1 MMGDATGAQWRVLVV
16 DDEDNLNWSLVTS
29 LRKEGYAVE
38 GALTGEDAQ
47 RRLGMARFD
56 CVVSDV
62 KMPGMDGFQLLEW
75 LREHQPGTRVIMMTA
90 FGSPTVRQEA
100 LRGGV
105 VAYFEKPFDL
115 RALKEELRR
124 MAASVPAAASAAST
138 AEGYDL
144 LDVAQVLGLT
154 RRDIVLAVRN
164 AGRTGTLRFAGG
176 ELLWAETETLR
187 GDEAFIALCAPR
199 SGWAQPLPWS
209 GSLERN
215 VSQSLSRL
223 IYLALAQREG
233 RATAGPLNVAYAA
246 APGQANAS
254 QAPSGDTSAGASP
267 LDQSAPD
274 DAATAEVASV
284 ATPMLPQQAGDLPAP
299 APPIEAAAPRPTE
312 SATGRKPAVA
322 ADVAAA
328 LADVAAQLPQPC
340 GLLWL
345 GGDGAVLWQHRGDLV
360 EVAPAAYSHLQAAV
374 QAAMRAAL
382 LADMGTVEHVRV
394 QTTAYTLALCRPPHA
409 ERNAA
414 LLIVLPTGPESR
426 EEADAALELVRQ
438 RFGGP
443 SSG

>member
-1 MMGDATGAQWRVLVV
+1 MVGHGTRAPWRVLVV

-47 RRLGMARFD
+47 LRLGAARFD

-124 MAASVPAAASAAST
+124 MAASVPAAPSAT
-138 AEGYDL
+138 PIAEGYDL

-154 RRDIVLAVRN
+154 RRDIVLAVRS

-176 ELLWAETETLR
+176 DLLWAESGTLR

-199 SGWAQPLPWS
+199 GGWAQPLPWS

-215 VSQSLSRL
+215 VNQPLSRL

-233 RATAGPLNVAYAA
+233 RAATAPRNSAYAA
-246 APGQANAS
+246 TASPADAPQVPSDDTSPDAS
-254 QAPSGDTSAGASP
+254 QLEHSTP
-267 LDQSAPD
+267 
-274 DAATAEVASV
+274 DAATAEVA
-284 ATPMLPQQAGDLPAP
+284 ALETRLLPQQPGDLHASAAPVEVP
-299 APPIEAAAPRPTE
+299 APPRLTEPAAE
-312 SATGRKPAVA
+312 RKPAVA
-322 ADVAAA
+322 AEVAAA
-328 LADVAAQLPQPC
+328 LAELAAHLPQPC

-345 GGDGAVLWQHRGDLV
+345 GSDGTVLWQHWVDLV
-360 EVAPAAYSHLQAAV
+360 EVAPATYSHLQAAV

-382 LADMGTVEHVRV
+382 LADMGTVEHVRI
-394 QTTAYTLALCRPPHA
+394 QTTAYTLALCRPPRA
-409 ERNAA
+409 ERNVA
-414 LLIVLPTGPESR
+414 LLIVLPAGSDSR
-426 EEADAALELVRQ
+426 EEAEAALELVRE
-438 RFGGP
+438 RFAEAP
-443 SSG
+443 

>member
-1 MMGDATGAQWRVLVV
+1 MTGDATGARWRVLVV

-47 RRLGMARFD
+47 RRLGEARFD

-124 MAASVPAAASAAST
+124 MAASVPAATSAAPP

-144 LDVAQVLGLT
+144 LDVAQVLSLT
-154 RRDIVLAVRN
+154 RRDIVLAVRS

-187 GDEAFIALCAPR
+187 GDEAFITLCAPR
-199 SGWAQPLPWS
+199 GGWAQPLPWS

-215 VSQSLSRL
+215 VTQSLSRL

-233 RATAGPLNVAYAA
+233 RAATGPLNAA
-246 APGQANAS
+246 HASTSGAANAPE
-254 QAPSGDTSAGASP
+254 APSGDTSPDASP
-267 LDQSAPD
+267 LEQSAPD
-274 DAATAEVASV
+274 DAATAEVA
-284 ATPMLPQQAGDLPAP
+284 ATASRMLPQQPGDLPAP
-299 APPIEAAAPRPTE
+299 PMEAPLRSTE

-328 LADVAAQLPQPC
+328 LSDVAAQLPQPC

-345 GGDGAVLWQHRGDLV
+345 GGDGTVLWQHWGELV
-360 EVAPAAYSHLQAAV
+360 EIAPAAYSHLQAAV

-394 QTTAYTLALCRPPHA
+394 QTTACTLALCRPPHA
-409 ERNAA
+409 ERSVA

-438 RFGGP
+438 RFAGP